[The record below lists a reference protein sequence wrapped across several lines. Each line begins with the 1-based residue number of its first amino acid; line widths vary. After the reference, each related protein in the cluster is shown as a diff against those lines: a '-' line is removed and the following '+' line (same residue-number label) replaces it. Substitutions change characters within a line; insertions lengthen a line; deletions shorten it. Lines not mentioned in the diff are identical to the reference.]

1 MKLGLLC
8 GGYAL
13 VSTNSPGKFFF
24 STFYQLARTSTLFTN
39 VTHAFV
45 LFCASSA
52 QLQLSTTE
60 SLLPCMCLLL
70 EFPHLPAYASC
81 DICWQLWFIAFPW
94 CTYACSL
101 LAFELN
107 VSCTF
112 FFFFLASFTSVYIDI
127 WVKTPGV
134 LSRASLLSFWWSG
147 RRAGHV
153 ADVPVGSDVAWWKKQ
168 LRGPVPLM
176 DRLQAMLQ

>member
-8 GGYAL
+8 GGYAP
-13 VSTNSPGKFFF
+13 VSTSSPGKFFF
-24 STFYQLARTSTLFTN
+24 SAFYQLARTSTFFKN

-70 EFPHLPAYASC
+70 EIPHLAAYASC

-107 VSCTF
+107 VSH
-112 FFFFLASFTSVYIDI
+112 FFFFLRALLPSTLTFESNHQVYFRAPPFCHFDGLAVGQGTLQTCLSV
-127 WVKTPGV
+127 VT
-134 LSRASLLSFWWSG
+134 
-147 RRAGHV
+147 
-153 ADVPVGSDVAWWKKQ
+153 
-168 LRGPVPLM
+168 
-176 DRLQAMLQ
+176 

>member
-112 FFFFLASFTSVYIDI
+112 FFFSCELYFRLH
-127 WVKTPGV
+127 WH
-134 LSRASLLSFWWSG
+134 LSQNARCTFARLPFVILMVWPSG
-147 RRAGHV
+147 RARCRCAC
-153 ADVPVGSDVAWWKKQ
+153 
-168 LRGPVPLM
+168 R
-176 DRLQAMLQ
+176 